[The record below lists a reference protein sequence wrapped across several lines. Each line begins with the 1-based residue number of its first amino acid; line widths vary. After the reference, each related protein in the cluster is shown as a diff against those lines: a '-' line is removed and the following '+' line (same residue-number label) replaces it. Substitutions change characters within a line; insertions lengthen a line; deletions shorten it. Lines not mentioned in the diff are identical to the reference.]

1 MKKTKTNKQLPG
13 QLSLFDG
20 QKMEE
25 LYNQSKVLGKAI
37 ADELAALTAQLD
49 KMSLDEWYDDK
60 NLPNL
65 DIKDCLVIAG
75 INIADVIKQLE
86 KATAIEF
93 QLRISNS
100 LQDNSSVSPP
110 Y

>member
-1 MKKTKTNKQLPG
+1 MSKKKNTNEPLEG
-13 QLSLFDG
+13 QISIFDG

-37 ADELAALTAQLD
+37 ADELAALTAELD
-49 KMSLDEWYDDK
+49 KMSLAEWYDEK
-60 NLPNL
+60 NKPNL

-93 QLRISNS
+93 QMRISKS
-100 LQDNSSVSPP
+100 LQ
-110 Y
+110 